1 MEEQKILQ
9 EILQTV
15 KATADRVDAQE
26 RRMEAIQEDIVSI
39 KQELEDLDIR
49 QRAISSTLENVTNRN
64 ISILAENHID
74 LNKKLYQILET
85 ENDVVLYK
93 ITTNQ
98 HSDILGNLEQRVAT
112 LESRISA

>member
-26 RRMEAIQEDIVSI
+26 RRIEAIQEDIVS
-39 KQELEDLDIR
+39 
-49 QRAISSTLENVTNRN
+49 
-64 ISILAENHID
+64 
-74 LNKKLYQILET
+74 T